1 MSNKKPDCFGDDT
14 QYAETSR
21 ICNGCGW
28 RWDCKR
34 EVNAGVNRPAAWGS
48 TPTRRTSQTNATN
61 GSLEP
66 ITVGKAMLA
75 AGHSPYNHGKE
86 LAPQF
91 FKYLG
96 YSVMEV
102 TLEEGLNL
110 VRSARTHYATE
121 NMKGLD
127 LVLPVD
133 DKEKG

>member
-1 MSNKKPDCFGDDT
+1 MSKPTCYGKDT
-14 QYAETSR
+14 DFSETSR
-21 ICNGCGW
+21 VCNGCGW
-28 RWDCKR
+28 RFDCKK
-34 EVNAGVNRPAAWGS
+34 EVERGANAPQSPWGVK
-48 TPTRRTSQTNATN
+48 RRTTSSTSSTN

-75 AGHSPYNHGKE
+75 VGNSPYNHGKD

-121 NMKGLD
+121 NMKDIALLIGAD
-127 LVLPVD
+127 K
-133 DKEKG
+133 DKEDT